1 MATLKVPA
9 PLTKPAGTTLSY
21 VDDAG
26 QMRIIF
32 FDATLR
38 DQHEGAADVSFHP
51 LDTNALVTDHVRASP
66 RALSL
71 EVEVTNTPLVPFE
84 GSGGTETQLNGSR
97 SSRLFTSFASVSGGK
112 GAFVPGAGP
121 IRGNVTFN
129 PATLDASGQPASLR
143 TIQYPTA
150 FDRVK
155 DVWEALDTLRAQGI
169 AVQVV
174 TRLHTYEEMVISRL
188 SAPHGIEDSIVFGID
203 LVEIRRAESVTIQ
216 VDPPVSERRA
226 EKAKTAGNQPTYE
239 PTESKESVARSVRG
253 RLRENGGLF

>member
-9 PLTKPAGTTLSY
+9 PLTRPAGTTLSY
-21 VDDAG
+21 VDGTG
-26 QMRIIF
+26 QVRIIA

-66 RALSL
+66 RALTL
-71 EVEVTNTPLVPFE
+71 DVEVTNTPLVPFDDPNKSTSQLE
-84 GSGGTETQLNGSR
+84 GDE

-112 GAFVPGAGP
+112 GAWVPLVGT
-121 IRGNVTFN
+121 IKSNVSF
-129 PATLDASGQPASLR
+129 SPASVDKTSTPFKVR
-143 TIQYPTA
+143 TYQYATT

-155 DVWEALDTLRAQGI
+155 DVWEALDTLRDQGI

-188 SAPHGIEDSIVFGID
+188 SAPHGIEDAIVFGID
-203 LVEIRRAESVTIQ
+203 LVEIRRAESTTIQ

-226 EKAKTAGNQPTYE
+226 EKPKVAGNQPTYE
-239 PTESKESVARSVRG
+239 PTPSQESVAYN
-253 RLRENGGLF
+253 LRQARREAGVLF